1 MGPALLGAAALTA
14 ALFVARLP
22 PGPEFILPRRGGYGL
37 YQAAWALLASPAART
52 GFAALVTLSAAAAA
66 VLFLR
71 RAWSAAKARKP
82 RGAAGWAGMAVGPVF
97 ALVLA
102 WRVWSSGQDLVQL
115 VWFPWESLD
124 AREPFVVFALAASV
138 LGAASAVA
146 MAWLAGRRPAATRL
160 LLALVAADV
169 LGLVVA
175 RAYGVGEKVVP
186 QDVSR
191 TAYVA
196 LTTGSE
202 GPEREVY
209 VLAPGAFGVDPR
221 PALHRILAA
230 RRSARTIPALREL
243 YRAEAMR
250 WDEEGLRRAL
260 LLGAALGD
268 GLARSVLLSH
278 LEAVRP
284 SAGAIAAL
292 GALADE
298 DAYRVGP
305 LGAARIARAYAH
317 LGERERAESWAAKA
331 SIPAGLLGLEGGGA
345 LSPGRV
351 SGSVKGP
358 PALRVALYRRP
369 DAAAPYLLD
378 AAGFVAAA
386 DPDARGRFVF
396 SGLSAGRY
404 FLAVAFPAGA
414 EGLTADVLVT
424 GHRGDIVLDAKTRAI
439 ERPLL
444 TVRLK

>member
-1 MGPALLGAAALTA
+1 MAPALLGAAALTA

-22 PGPEFILPRRGGYGL
+22 PGPDFILPRRGGYGL

-52 GFAALVTLSAAAAA
+52 AFSALVSLAAAAA
-66 VLFLR
+66 VVLFLR
-71 RAWSAAKARKP
+71 RAWAAAKGRKP
-82 RGAAGWAGMAVGPVF
+82 RGAAAWAGLAAGPAF
-97 ALVLA
+97 AFVLA
-102 WRVWSSGQDLVQL
+102 WRVWSSGQDLIQL
-115 VWFPWESLD
+115 VWFPWEALD
-124 AREPFVVFALAASV
+124 AREPFVVFALTAAV
-138 LGAASAVA
+138 LGAASAA
-146 MAWLAGRRPAATRL
+146 ATAWLAGRRPAATRL
-160 LLALVAADV
+160 LLALVAADI
-169 LGLVVA
+169 LGLVAA
-175 RAYGVGEKVVP
+175 RAYGVGETASAR
-186 QDVSR
+186 DVSR

-196 LTTGSE
+196 LTTGPD

-209 VLAPGAFGVDPR
+209 VLSPGAFGTDPR
-221 PALHRILAA
+221 PALHRVLAA

-284 SAGAIAAL
+284 SSGALAAL

-317 LGERERAESWAAKA
+317 LGERERAQAWAQKA
-331 SIPAGLLGLEGGGA
+331 SIPAGLLGLDGGGA
-345 LSPGRV
+345 LNPGRV

-378 AAGFVAAA
+378 AGGFVAAVE
-386 DPDARGRFVF
+386 PDARGRFAF
-396 SGLSAGRY
+396 TGLAAGRY

-414 EGLTADVLVT
+414 EGLKADVTVS
-424 GHRGDIVLDAKTRAI
+424 GHRGDIVLDAKTQAV
-439 ERPLL
+439 ERPLVTL
-444 TVRLK
+444 RLK